1 MAFIPYQGKT
11 QVEPFTYAASTAIAL
26 GDALKFSSGYLVQAT
41 AGQTVP
47 TAGVSLQ
54 TIASTDADY
63 ASPKLS
69 GVVMLTPDLVFLA
82 DVGTGSATI
91 ANVGVGYDLAAA
103 GTVDLTASTHK
114 VVTVVG
120 VVSAT
125 KVLVKFNSAYEFVN
139 IS

>member
-1 MAFIPYQGKT
+1 MAFIPFQGET
-11 QVEPFTYAASTAIAL
+11 QCEPFTAAASTAIAL
-26 GDALKFSSGYLVQAT
+26 GDALKFSSGYVIPAT

-54 TIASTDADY
+54 VIASTDADY
-63 ASPKLS
+63 ASAKLIS
-69 GVVMLTPDLVFLA
+69 VVMLKPDTVFLA
-82 DVGTGSATI
+82 DVGTGTATI

-103 GTVDLTASTHK
+103 GTVDLTATTHK

-120 VVSAT
+120 VVSAS
-125 KVLVKFNSAYEFVN
+125 KVLVKFNSAYDYVN

>member
-1 MAFIPYQGKT
+1 MAFIAFSGKV
-11 QVEPFTYAASTAIAL
+11 QSEAMSVAASTAVAN
-26 GDALKFSSGYLVQAT
+26 GDALKFSSGYVIPAT

-47 TAGVSLQ
+47 TAGVSNFVI
-54 TIASTDADY
+54 TSADADY
-63 ASPKLS
+63 ASVKFLP
-69 GVVMLTPDLVFLA
+69 VIMLTPDLIFLA
-82 DVGTGSATI
+82 DVGTGTATI

-103 GTVDLTASTHK
+103 GTVDLTATTHK

-120 VVSAT
+120 VVSSS